1 MASSFASIVKD
12 NRKPLLSVLGVM
24 IMALIIGISLK
35 YGGAWTLSDTLGGNG
50 LNGIVTDNN
59 SKTGPTMILK
69 SGVDYQATI
78 QTNFGDISVDLY
90 ETATPIAVNNFVTLS
105 QKGFY
110 DGLIFH
116 RVIKGFVIQGGDP
129 AGNGTGGPGYEFKDE
144 INDMTFEP
152 YVLAMA
158 NSGPDTNGSQ
168 FFITSKTFHDQAS
181 LNGKYTIFGKVTAG
195 FSVVDAIESVATDKN
210 DKPLSPV
217 TIKTIKIIEK

>member
-1 MASSFASIVKD
+1 MASSFMDIVKD
-12 NRKPLLSVLGVM
+12 NKKPLLSVLGVM
-24 IMALIIGISLK
+24 IMAIIIGISLN

-59 SKTGPTMILK
+59 LNGPTMILK

-78 QTNFGDISVDLY
+78 QTNLGDITVDLY

-110 DGLIFH
+110 NGVIFH

-129 AGNGTGGPGYEFKDE
+129 QGDGRGGPGYKFKDE

-152 YVLAMA
+152 YLLAMA
-158 NSGPDTNGSQ
+158 NSGPNTNGSQ

-181 LNGKYTIFGKVTAG
+181 LNGKYTIFGKVTSG
-195 FSVVDAIESVATDKN
+195 FSVVDAIENVAVDNN
-210 DKPLSPV
+210 DKPISPV
-217 TIKTIKIIEK
+217 TIKTIKIIEN